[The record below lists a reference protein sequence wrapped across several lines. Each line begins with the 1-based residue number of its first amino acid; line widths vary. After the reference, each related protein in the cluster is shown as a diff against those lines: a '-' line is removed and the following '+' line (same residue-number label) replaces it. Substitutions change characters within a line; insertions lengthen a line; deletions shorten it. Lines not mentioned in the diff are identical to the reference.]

1 MSFGLRI
8 YHFFININLFFTIKA
23 SKIYNSTVPTTF
35 FDYIRVKKDRFP
47 MRLICNL
54 LILILTAPFG
64 VGGADTKPVST
75 TVKMER
81 AGADTVRLVFDLD
94 IADGWHVY
102 STDLPQGGPISA
114 ELRFDT
120 ISGAEPLSP
129 LTFVGDEI
137 QEDDPVFSMRV
148 RYFSGHVRF
157 LRNFRISE
165 SDWMMEGS
173 LTYGACND
181 MSCLPPQHI
190 EFSYSGNPAQETGT
204 VVAKGMDKIPGFD
217 PLTWQPVTYSWSDPA
232 KGPGLW
238 GLFLT
243 SFLGGLI
250 ALLTPCV
257 WPVIPMTVSFF
268 IKRSQNRRGAVR
280 DAMIY
285 GLSIIAVYV
294 TLAFIITLIFGA
306 NALNALSTNALV
318 NILFFVILVVFA
330 LSFLGLF
337 EITLPSG
344 WSTGTDRR
352 ASAAGVGGIFFMA
365 LTLTIVSFSCTG
377 PIIGFLLVDAAVTGS
392 ILAPVIGM
400 TGFSTAMAIPFT
412 LFAMFPHWIE
422 SMPKSGG
429 WMDKVKVT
437 LGVIELAF
445 SLKFLSVAD
454 MAYGWGILPRDL
466 FVLLWILMALF
477 LGLYL
482 TGIVSKSKSGPAGIT
497 AGILAIAFAA
507 WLVPG
512 LWGAPLKAVSA
523 FTPPM
528 STQIMGR
535 SSSVEPQFTDYAQ
548 ALWESERTGRP
559 VLIDFT
565 GYGCVNCRKMEAS
578 VWAHPAVAKAI
589 ADNYILVSLYVDDK
603 SRLDHPVTVKENDT
617 DVKIRTV
624 GDKWSLLQ
632 RYKFGANAQPF
643 YVIVDSAGRLLKGP
657 YTFNPDAR
665 GFLEFLTSS
674 RAL

>member
-1 MSFGLRI
+1 M
-8 YHFFININLFFTIKA
+8 K
-23 SKIYNSTVPTTF
+23 
-35 FDYIRVKKDRFP
+35 
-47 MRLICNL
+47 LICTL
-54 LILILTAPFG
+54 LILISSLPFR
-64 VGGADTKPVST
+64 VGGTGNDPVT
-75 TVKMER
+75 TTAKMER
-81 AGADTVRLVFDLD
+81 IGADTVRLVFDLN
-94 IADGWHVY
+94 IAKGWHVY

-114 ELRFDT
+114 ELRFDS
-120 ISGAEPLSP
+120 IYGAEPLSP
-129 LTFVGDEI
+129 LTFEGDEI
-137 QEDDPVFSMRV
+137 QNEDPVFSMTV
-148 RYFSGHVRF
+148 RYFTGHVRF
-157 LRNFRISE
+157 IRNFRISE
-165 SDWMMEGS
+165 NGWIMEGS

-181 MSCLPPQHI
+181 ESCLPPKHI
-190 EFSYSGNPAQETGT
+190 EFSYRDTPGPDTGT
-204 VVAKGMDKIPGFD
+204 AISQGMDGVPGFD
-217 PLTWQPVTYSWSDPA
+217 PLTWQPVTYSEPDSV
-232 KGPGLW
+232 KGSGLW

-243 SFLGGLI
+243 SFIGGLI

-268 IKRSQNRRGAVR
+268 IKRSTTRRAAVR
-280 DAMIY
+280 DAVLY

-294 TLAFIITLIFGA
+294 ALALIITLIFGA

-318 NILFFVILVVFA
+318 NILFFVILVLFA
-330 LSFLGLF
+330 LSFFGLF

-344 WSTGTDRR
+344 WSTRTDRR
-352 ASAAGVGGIFFMA
+352 ASAAGLGGIFFMA

-377 PIIGFLLVDAAVTGS
+377 PIIGFLLVDAATSGS

-412 LFAMFPHWIE
+412 LFALFPHWIE

-429 WMDKVKVT
+429 WMKKVKVT

-466 FVLLWILMALF
+466 FVVLWILMALF

-482 TGIVSKSKSGPAGIT
+482 TGITPKSKASPAGIT
-497 AGILAIAFAA
+497 AGILAIAFAG

-512 LWGAPLKAVSA
+512 LWGAPLKAISA

-528 STQIMGR
+528 STQILGQ
-535 SSSVEPQFTDYAQ
+535 SSTVEPQFTDYAL
-548 ALWESERTGRP
+548 ALRESERTGKP

-578 VWAHPAVAKAI
+578 VWTHPAVARAI
-589 ADNYILVSLYVDDK
+589 ADRYILVSLYVDDK
-603 SRLDHPVTVKENDT
+603 TRLERTITVNENGT

-624 GDKWSLLQ
+624 GDKWSLMQ

-643 YVIVDSAGRLLKGP
+643 YVIVDSGGRLLKGP
-657 YTFNPDAR
+657 YTFNSDPER
-665 GFLEFLTSS
+665 FLEFLTSA